1 MFGKKKSKESADEA
15 VVEKAVAKAP
25 KSRSKGS
32 FDAKE
37 FMLLHAE
44 KFVFGLIA
52 LLSLGLVYLG
62 ATTKSF
68 DTSKDPTR
76 LSNESSQVLTQIR
89 ENHWDA
95 IKNEEARVKGIV
107 DVSYTEKS
115 IESTKAI
122 PPDVYKPEIP
132 KPGSRVTG
140 FRSDPAILA
149 PTQLETGYFFGPI
162 VVGNANSQLVEY
174 LDKLADAKE
183 KEEKKEK
190 DKGGRGTLP
199 PGYGGE
205 GGALGGMGGPGMGGP
220 PGLGGSAPAAKDAKR
235 FLATGY
241 DMGFPSHTLAPA
253 SEKDGKKKVIGP
265 RDIGF
270 VTVLALAPHQEIDK
284 EYRAKL
290 SPGGGIMPGR
300 DTPNYL
306 GFEVERVDVTDDP
319 TREPQE
325 GDWKPLPNAGSEKI
339 KELSK
344 SVWLGSNQEIL
355 EAEWTTPSL
364 TMPIP
369 PVLLKD
375 YRAVCSHSEIP
386 KTGQST
392 VSAMPSGGGGAGLGG
407 FGGMLGGFGGASEDE
422 STEGNSAPPGLG
434 GGGGAPPGY
443 GGGGAPP
450 GYSGGGGGGGAP
462 PGYGGGTGGGAPAG
476 YGGGTGG
483 GAPPGYGGT
492 SGMAGMG
499 GMLSGGANI
508 PSAEAPRELPITKY
522 KAIRFYDFE
531 AKVNRVYRYRVRMLM
546 YDPNFPE
553 AAGIQPRSSALD
565 IASGTLKRV
574 QDLLDKERKEI
585 EASKGASDSKDAKDK
600 PYRRVAA
607 RKTDWSVASAPIATK
622 RSVDTYMGEVSLSYS
637 ADREK
642 HLFESNPPKAEM
654 VLAEYDPKM
663 GVFIPRKDNAVRGYV
678 FGLPNRDAGKEAPLE
693 IIHPITKLIKVLEKR
708 ESKALAAVIDIDG
721 MIALEMK
728 LPKDAH
734 LKSGGE
740 AVAFDPESGRIIVM
754 REFDDFTGYGMHTA
768 PDKTAVGPLG
778 GPMKVETSSGMSGMG
793 GGMGGGPGFGGA
805 GGGGGSSKPSFGG
818 TSGGGGGGT
827 SGAGSSA
834 SNE

>member
-1 MFGKKKSKESADEA
+1 MFGKKKSKETADEA

-25 KSRSKGS
+25 KSKSKGG

-62 ATTKSF
+62 ATTKSL
-68 DTSKDPTR
+68 DTSKDPKR
-76 LSNESSQVLTQIR
+76 LANESSQVLTQIR

-122 PPDVYKPEIP
+122 PPEVYKPEIP

-140 FRSDPAILA
+140 FRTDPSVLA

-174 LDKLADAKE
+174 LDKLPDAKE
-183 KEEKKEK
+183 KEEKKEKDK

-205 GGALGGMGGPGMGGP
+205 GGAMGGPGMGGP
-220 PGLGGSAPAAKDAKR
+220 PGLGGAAPSTKDAKR

-241 DMGFPSHTLAPA
+241 DMGFPSHTLAP
-253 SEKDGKKKVIGP
+253 SMDKDSKKKVIGP

-270 VTVLALAPHQEIDK
+270 VTVVALAPHQEMEK
-284 EYRAKL
+284 EYRTKL

-306 GFEVERVDVTDDP
+306 GFEVERVDVTEDP

-339 KELSK
+339 KEMSK
-344 SVWLGSNQEIL
+344 SVWLGSSQEIL
-355 EAEWTTPSL
+355 EPEWTTPNL

-375 YRAVCSHSEIP
+375 YREVCSHSEVP

-392 VSAMPSGGGGAGLGG
+392 MSAMPSGGGAG
-407 FGGMLGGFGGASEDE
+407 FGGMLGGFGGSSEGE
-422 STEGNSAPPGLG
+422 STEGNSAPPGM

-450 GYSGGGGGGGAP
+450 GYTGGGAGGGAP
-462 PGYGGGTGGGAPAG
+462 PGYGGGTGGGAPPG
-476 YGGGTGG
+476 YGGGTGGGAPPGYGGTGG

-508 PSAEAPRELPITKY
+508 PVAEAPRELPSTKF

-531 AKVNRVYRYRVRMLM
+531 AKSNRVYRYRVRMLM

-565 IASGTLKRV
+565 TASGTLKRV
-574 QDLLDKERKEI
+574 QDLLDKERKDI
-585 EASKGASDSKDAKDK
+585 EASKAAGDSKESKDK
-600 PYRRVAA
+600 PYRRVAS
-607 RKTDWSVASAPIATK
+607 RKTDWSVASAAIATK
-622 RSVDTYMGEVSLSYS
+622 RSVDTYMGEVNLSYS

-642 HLFESNPPKAEM
+642 RLFESNPPKAEM

-663 GVFIPRKDNAVRGYV
+663 AVFIPRKDNAVRGYV
-678 FGLPNRDAGKEAPLE
+678 FGLPNRDAGKEVPLE
-693 IIHPITKLIKVLEKR
+693 IIHPITKLIKNLEKR
-708 ESKALAAVIDIDG
+708 ESKSLAAVIDIDG
-721 MIALEMK
+721 MVALEMK
-728 LPKDAH
+728 VPKDAH

-778 GPMKVETSSGMSGMG
+778 GPMKVETSSAMS
-793 GGMGGGPGFGGA
+793 GMGGGPGFGGT
-805 GGGGGSSKPSFGG
+805 GGGGSSSKPSFGG
-818 TSGGGGGGT
+818 TSGGGGGG
-827 SGAGSSA
+827 SGTGSA
-834 SNE
+834 SSDK